1 MTLVFIRASVEAR
14 VTRERGIVVVFIE
27 SVCDDPTV
35 IAANVALKV
44 SSGDPDYANTSR
56 EEAKLDFLRRIKQY
70 EAIYQ
75 TISESHLSYLKIINV
90 GSQVIL
96 NRINGY
102 LQSRIAF
109 YLMNLHLK
117 PRSIF
122 FSRHG
127 ESQFN
132 VEGKIGGDSSL
143 SSRGMK
149 YARALPDLI
158 TDNIGN
164 APLTVSII
172 HPSVSTHHSNGITSH
187 KVWTSTL
194 QRTIQTG
201 QFLPYN
207 KLTWK
212 SLDELDAGVCDV
224 MTYEEIEV
232 F

>member
-1 MTLVFIRASVEAR
+1 MSRAFVEAR
-14 VTRERGIVVVFIE
+14 VSRERGLVAVFIE
-27 SVCDDPTV
+27 SVCDDPFI

-44 SSGDPDYANTSR
+44 SSGDPDYATTSP

-132 VEGKIGGDSSL
+132 VEGKIGGDSPL

-164 APLTVSII
+164 APLTVSVPTTV
-172 HPSVSTHHSNGITSH
+172 HPFHSVLTASSL

-201 QFLPYN
+201 QLLPYN

-212 SLDELDAGVCDV
+212 SLDELDAGVCDG

-232 F
+232 SI